1 MEYMA
6 KKQFSLAKMAYKK
19 GVTPHLAFQQMNA
32 AMPPCRPGMKL
43 RTESPLRAWLMRQRD
58 TAAGDRGDNYPVQR
72 CTGCAAPHT
81 NMMNAAAD
89 NNRVSCEMTIH
100 QITKH

>member
-1 MEYMA
+1 
-6 KKQFSLAKMAYKK
+6 
-19 GVTPHLAFQQMNA
+19 MNA
-32 AMPPCRPGMKL
+32 AMSCRPGSEH

-72 CTGCAAPHT
+72 HLRAAPHT

-100 QITKH
+100 QINKTLTRVFPPMVCSHRIVA